1 MPPSIFAA
9 QLNSAL
15 CRPIGDSLMRTVKYE
30 RIEFHQNEPEQL
42 TAPLAE
48 FVLDVPYLTCH
59 GVIPP
64 RHVLNEVFN
73 SGGGDAGMSPGAV
86 WEPFSISEDEY
97 TALVADLLEL
107 DLHEVATSGRAR
119 FVPKTLSVD
128 SEVTGPKTHL
138 EWITK
143 IAAKYRPGPQ
153 TCWLRDSRPKI
164 R

>member
-1 MPPSIFAA
+1 
-9 QLNSAL
+9 
-15 CRPIGDSLMRTVKYE
+15 MRTVKYE
-30 RIEFHQNEPEQL
+30 RIEFHQDEPEQR

-64 RHVLNEVFN
+64 RDVLNEVLS

-107 DLHEVATSGRAR
+107 DLHDVATSGRAR
-119 FVPKTLSVD
+119 FVPKTLFVD

-138 EWITK
+138 EWITE
-143 IAAKYRPGPQ
+143 IAAKYGPGPQ
-153 TCWLRDSRPKI
+153 TFWD
-164 R
+164 